1 MVLDSARTNVLNNY
15 GNEILFL
22 VLIIRME
29 YFVYLL
35 ECCDN
40 SSYVGVTNNLTRRMR
55 EHQEGVNSS
64 CYTYS
69 RRPVKIK
76 YYLNFDNINDAIQ
89 IEKKLK
95 KWSRAKK
102 EAFFKKDWK
111 TLHEKAKCKN
121 ATSHEYNS
129 KKLGRAKS
137 RPDN

>member
-1 MVLDSARTNVLNNY
+1 
-15 GNEILFL
+15 
-22 VLIIRME
+22 
-29 YFVYLL
+29 
-35 ECCDN
+35 
-40 SSYVGVTNNLTRRMR
+40 MR
-55 EHQEGVNSS
+55 EHQEGHNPG

-76 YYLNFDNINDAIQ
+76 YYLNFDNINDAIR

-102 EAFFKKDWK
+102 EAFFQKDWK

-129 KKLGRAKS
+129 KKQGRAKT